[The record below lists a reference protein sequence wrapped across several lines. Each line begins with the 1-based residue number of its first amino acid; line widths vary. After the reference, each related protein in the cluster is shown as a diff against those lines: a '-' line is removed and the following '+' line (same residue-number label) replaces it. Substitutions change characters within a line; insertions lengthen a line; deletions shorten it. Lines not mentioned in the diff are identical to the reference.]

1 MSVSLKLYGL
11 WFSFEEE
18 LWAKFLCLLLKRL
31 INCKMMK
38 WCVCKK
44 GIFTSSSHRVV
55 NSEAFFF
62 PEDLVENILFSVLR
76 MEIFGGGI
84 GLEKAM
90 L

>member
-1 MSVSLKLYGL
+1 MSVSLKVYGL
-11 WFSFEEE
+11 QFSFGEQ

-38 WCVCKK
+38 WCVCEK

-55 NSEAFFF
+55 NSEAFFS
-62 PEDLVENILFSVLR
+62 PADLVENVLFSILL
-76 MEIFGGGI
+76 MEIFGGST